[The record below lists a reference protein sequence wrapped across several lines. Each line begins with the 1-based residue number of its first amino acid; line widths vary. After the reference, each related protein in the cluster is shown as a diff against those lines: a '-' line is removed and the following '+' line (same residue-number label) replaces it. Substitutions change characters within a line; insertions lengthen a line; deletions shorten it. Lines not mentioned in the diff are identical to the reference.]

1 MAEAVAPSCPL
12 CHGNEVDDFVEVD
25 EKRYWRCS
33 ACLLTFLDPDCRL
46 APEAEYAHYLSHEN
60 EINDPGYRA
69 FLSRLATPLLEQLP
83 AVSSG
88 LDYGCGPGPALAHML
103 REAGHAVA
111 LYDPFFAKDETVL
124 SATYDFVTC
133 TEVVEHL
140 FDPAGEFKR
149 FDIGESFEVD
159 DKTWKIIKIGDN
171 RFTIECDGK
180 HLIYRS
186 GDNLAKP
193 TGQSSAALPA
203 AAAAPGD
210 DSEPRSTGK

>member
-149 FDIGESFEVD
+149 FDQLLRPGGWLGIMTGFQADDDTFAAWHYHKDPTHVVFYKRETLEFVAAGFGWQFECPTEDVALM
-159 DKTWKIIKIGDN
+159 
-171 RFTIECDGK
+171 R
-180 HLIYRS
+180 
-186 GDNLAKP
+186 KP
-193 TGQSSAALPA
+193 H
-203 AAAAPGD
+203 
-210 DSEPRSTGK
+210 